1 MKRSREKGLCC
12 GAGGGIMW
20 MDEEPDK
27 RVNLVRFADVEES
40 QAEVAAT
47 ACPFCNIMLDDARK
61 MKGKEDE
68 VEVKDIAELVA
79 EAL

>member
-1 MKRSREKGLCC
+1 
-12 GAGGGIMW
+12 

-27 RVNLVRFADVEES
+27 RVNLVRFGDVEAS
-40 QAEVAAT
+40 GAEVAAT

-68 VEVKDIAELVA
+68 VSVKDIAELVA
-79 EAL
+79 EGL